1 MCGFKIYG
9 GNWLWFWCLH
19 TSAKAPET
27 EVHIYMLC
35 TAECE
40 CSVGPS
46 SSCTACV
53 AQQAAHNTLHKVFGF
68 SEFRSGQLEA
78 ILPALHGRDTFVRMA
93 TGSGKSLCM
102 FIVPL
107 VQSDTAMGIVISPLN
122 SLMDEQVKL
131 RLYAANYVHP
141 QSLFSHLWFRFRS
154 FHNLGFLQLERQLKT
169 TTWLVMLPRESIVLV
184 GGMNCNV
191 FNCNHY

>member
-1 MCGFKIYG
+1 
-9 GNWLWFWCLH
+9 
-19 TSAKAPET
+19 
-27 EVHIYMLC
+27 MLC

-46 SSCTACV
+46 SSCTSCV

-102 FIVPL
+102 FMVPL

-131 RLYAANYVHP
+131 RLYAVNYVNP
-141 QSLFSHLWFRFRS
+141 QSLFSYL
-154 FHNLGFLQLERQLKT
+154 
-169 TTWLVMLPRESIVLV
+169 
-184 GGMNCNV
+184 
-191 FNCNHY
+191 